1 MSHFEI
7 VLVKPDEVIVV
18 EGRNPRMTL
27 LNIEQLAES
36 IEENG
41 VRNPIKVQMGDEG
54 YELVDGHRRLAACQY
69 LYDTKELVIQI
80 PAVKVDHKSEADILV
95 EMMVSNDSEP
105 FAPFEE
111 ATLYT
116 RLRDEFKLNN
126 EQIAQRVGKSV
137 SHVSDKLAL
146 LRADETLKKAV
157 EEKIISASDAN
168 TIVRKSKGSTEK
180 QKELVQRVQTEG
192 REQVINKELKKGRL
206 PKPAWALA
214 EQAHD
219 EVWSCAMNLNK
230 DVCMSALDSKNVR
243 EWLEG
248 TFEDNV
254 DEVMFAF
261 GLGQLEVFK
270 NMSSLS
276 MKELWDRLED
286 RLVGK

>member
-7 VLVKPDEVIVV
+7 VLVKPDEVFVV

-41 VRNPIKVQMGDEG
+41 VRNPIKVQMGNEG

-192 REQVINKELKKGRL
+192 REQVIDKELKKGRL

-230 DVCMSALDSKNVR
+230 DVCMGALDSKNVR

>member
-1 MSHFEI
+1 M
-7 VLVKPDEVIVV
+7 
-18 EGRNPRMTL
+18 R
-27 LNIEQLAES
+27 
-36 IEENG
+36 
-41 VRNPIKVQMGDEG
+41 
-54 YELVDGHRRLAACQY
+54 
-69 LYDTKELVIQI
+69 
-80 PAVKVDHKSEADILV
+80 
-95 EMMVSNDSEP
+95 
-105 FAPFEE
+105 
-111 ATLYT
+111 
-116 RLRDEFKLNN
+116 FKMNN

-180 QKELVQRVQTEG
+180 QKELVQRVQKEG
-192 REQVINKELKKGRL
+192 REQVIDKELKKGRL

-230 DVCMSALDSKNVR
+230 EVCMDALDSKNVR

-248 TFEDNV
+248 TFEENV

-276 MKELWDRLED
+276 MKELWDRLEE
-286 RLVGK
+286 RLAGK